1 MISAPQPVCFEV
13 NISVYKTVLVSCTIA
28 VYILYFPLIC
38 LYCRTFF
45 CVFKGKKSDFSIS
58 LTKQLKQLS
67 EFAQENEKVHFVWS
81 GMLHL
86 ELQHFG
92 KKFKRHKFTSNA
104 WFLLSWNVV
113 SSKSGNLLRVEKLS
127 FSRKGFS
134 RCPNL
139 WNIPN
144 LASNV
149 TSYQLPPPKVHV
161 DWRRRERRSQRG
173 RRRGRRLYFLFAE
186 NVKYRNKSKDKWN

>member
-1 MISAPQPVCFEV
+1 MHYC
-13 NISVYKTVLVSCTIA
+13 
-28 VYILYFPLIC
+28 C
-38 LYCRTFF
+38 LYLLPFNLSVMQDFF
-45 CVFKGKKSDFSIS
+45 CDFKGKKSDFSIS

-86 ELQHFG
+86 ELQHLG
-92 KKFKRHKFTSNA
+92 KNFKRHKLTSNA

-149 TSYQLPPPKVHV
+149 TSCYQLPPPKVHV

-173 RRRGRRLYFLFAE
+173 RRRGRRLDFLFAE
-186 NVKYRNKSKDKWN
+186 NNKYRNKSKDMWH